1 MVEISEDAA
10 WLLVSSPFSMS
21 HILCFSTEHLRV
33 PVLVASSYGVIENED
48 DVVLTCYTNEKFP
61 HWFLNDMNLNLTN
74 QMRMSMD
81 GRRLTI
87 NPVRREDAGV
97 YKCEVWNPI
106 MWVESR
112 PLELHVLY

>member
-1 MVEISEDAA
+1 MEISEEAV
-10 WLLVSSPFSMS
+10 WLHVSSTFPKI

-97 YKCEVWNPI
+97 YWCDVSNPI
-106 MWVESR
+106 RSTSSWPVV
-112 PLELHVLY
+112 LEVKFE